1 MANVCYF
8 EMRIKGD
15 EENIKTFVKEVPA
28 TLYEGFNYETGKSY
42 VINHEF
48 DEYDGKDEPYHTV
61 GITGECKWS
70 MRYSFLDTMSPDIEE
85 LCARYNVNIEA
96 FSEEE
101 ANSFQ
106 EHLKYENGKSSYEA
120 RNVQYEY
127 EKDETGEDTLKVIAE
142 HGGFKDNNPEFFDFD
157 TLEDIIPVK
166 EEMEME

>member
-8 EMRIKGD
+8 EMRIKGE
-15 EENIKTFVKEVPA
+15 EENIKNLIKEIPV
-28 TLYEGFNYETGKSY
+28 TLYEQHNGETGESY
-42 VINHEF
+42 LLNYEF
-48 DEYDGKDEPYHTV
+48 DEYDGKEELYHTV
-61 GITGECKWS
+61 GIAGECRGS
-70 MRYSFLDTMSPDIEE
+70 MRRTFFDDMSPDIEE

-106 EHLKYENGKSSYEA
+106 EHLKYENGKSSYET

-127 EKDETGEDTLKVIAE
+127 EKDETGEDTLTVIAE

-157 TLEDIIPVK
+157 TLEDIVPAE